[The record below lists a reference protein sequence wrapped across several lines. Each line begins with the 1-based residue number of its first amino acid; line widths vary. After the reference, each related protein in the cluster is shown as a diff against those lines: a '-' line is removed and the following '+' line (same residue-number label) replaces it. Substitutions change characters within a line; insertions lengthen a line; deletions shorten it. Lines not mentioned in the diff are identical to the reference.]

1 VLKIIEEST
10 VAPDFVF
17 TVWHRYISI
26 VHGGQAAIDAAV
38 LKLFPD
44 WTDNVSVSIQ
54 SASEC
59 RPTLDHAA
67 PSSVSAD
74 SSSALSVHD
83 DLDEYLLQMDEDSI
97 AGSGFS
103 LVDGR
108 DTHNKFVSSNCVTD
122 ICNRVS
128 KDSSSFDSATES
140 IESYVAVQSEESRSN
155 LDQLSVTATRLRL
168 LKRVPQVAA
177 FFAAGEVSCS
187 DLDAG

>member
-1 VLKIIEEST
+1 
-10 VAPDFVF
+10 VF
-17 TVWHRYISI
+17 
-26 VHGGQAAIDAAV
+26 
-38 LKLFPD
+38 
-44 WTDNVSVSIQ
+44 N
-54 SASEC
+54 
-59 RPTLDHAA
+59 
-67 PSSVSAD
+67 
-74 SSSALSVHD
+74 D

-108 DTHNKFVSSNCVTD
+108 DTRNKFGTSNRVTD
-122 ICNRVS
+122 ICNPVG